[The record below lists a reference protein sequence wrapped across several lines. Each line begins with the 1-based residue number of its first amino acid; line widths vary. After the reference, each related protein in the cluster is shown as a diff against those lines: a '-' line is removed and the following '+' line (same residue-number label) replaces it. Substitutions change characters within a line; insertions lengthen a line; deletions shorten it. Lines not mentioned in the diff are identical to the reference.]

1 MEIFSDMSPYR
12 HMVAPYVFKDV
23 FNIGWIDFGAYEQ
36 GDVPDGLLEK
46 LRSLAF
52 GLFLP
57 GCIVEPARGNPICPV
72 CGPLVEHLDGR
83 ALREAELWIPD
94 GHRVFASPVQ
104 IVHFIQ
110 VHGYRPPDQYPDAVG
125 RLSSSQVFDGD
136 ALYREKL
143 KECGWQPGSSTS
155 G

>member
-1 MEIFSDMSPYR
+1 
-12 HMVAPYVFKDV
+12 MVAPYVFKDV
-23 FNIGWIDFGAYEQ
+23 FNIGWIDFGGYEK
-36 GDVPDGLLEK
+36 GEIPGSLLEK

-57 GCIVEPARGNPICPV
+57 GCVVEPARSHPICPV

-110 VHGYRPPDQYPDAVG
+110 VHGYRPPDQYLDAVS
-125 RLSSSQVFDGD
+125 RLSSSQKFDGD

-143 KECGWQPGSSTS
+143 KESGWQPDSSNV